1 MSFSDEE
8 LQRYSRQIVLRTMGL
23 EGQKKLKESR
33 VSIIGVGGLGC
44 FSSVQ
49 LASMGV
55 GFLRLIDRDIVDI
68 TNLHR
73 QILYDTNSLGY
84 PKVEI
89 AQKRLTALNPHV
101 EVEALPLTVNE
112 ETADDIVK
120 DVDVVLDGLDHFAP
134 RYAINKA
141 CVKYKVPYVY
151 GGVLETYGNITT
163 IIPKKTACL
172 ECFLGRLSDE
182 GMPTCETVG
191 VLPSILATV
200 TSIQVSEAVKLLTG
214 SPPSLANKVQFIDIN
229 SLSFTSFDIVNR
241 ENCSTC
247 GRSGVEVKSP
257 VSEPRVVELCGKD
270 SFMASPKQPLALNL
284 ADAADLLKE
293 QFKIRLRSSF
303 GLSLEQSD
311 GVSISLMKTGNALIK
326 GVSNKKDA
334 ITIYDKLM
342 IALKKTGC

>member
-1 MSFSDEE
+1 
-8 LQRYSRQIVLRTMGL
+8 
-23 EGQKKLKESR
+23 
-33 VSIIGVGGLGC
+33 
-44 FSSVQ
+44 
-49 LASMGV
+49 SMGV
-55 GFLRLIDRDIVDI
+55 GYLRLIDQDVVDI

-73 QILYDTNSLGY
+73 QILYDTDSLGY

-89 AQKRLTALNPHV
+89 AQKRLNALNPHV
-101 EVEALPLTVNE
+101 EIDAIPLTVNE
-112 ETADDIVK
+112 ETADDVVK

-141 CVKYKVPYVY
+141 CVKYNIPYVY
-151 GGVLETYGNITT
+151 GGVLETYGNVTT

-214 SPPSLANKVQFIDIN
+214 STPSLTNKVLFIDIN
-229 SLSFTSFDIVNR
+229 SLSFTSFNIVNR
-241 ENCSTC
+241 ENCPTC
-247 GRSGVEVKSP
+247 GTPAIKVKP
-257 VSEPRVVELCGKD
+257 PMSEPKVVELCGKD
-270 SFMASPKQPLALNL
+270 SFMASPKQPLTLNL
-284 ADAADLLKE
+284 AEVADLLKE
-293 QFKIRLRSSF
+293 QFKIKLRSSF

-326 GVSNKKDA
+326 GVSDKKDA
-334 ITIYDKLM
+334 IIIYDKLM
-342 IALKKTGC
+342 TVLKKTGR